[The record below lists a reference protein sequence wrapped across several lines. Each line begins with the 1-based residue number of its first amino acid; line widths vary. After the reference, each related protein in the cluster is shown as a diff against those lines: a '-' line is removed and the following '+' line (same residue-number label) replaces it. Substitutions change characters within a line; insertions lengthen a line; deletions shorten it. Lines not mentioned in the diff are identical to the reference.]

1 MSLAAAFAT
10 GRLAARATDR
20 RFGPGRDHREA
31 ERRELEV
38 REAELRVLAR
48 RSPVAPPVAARRD
61 YTERGRHAAPRPA
74 RA

>member
-1 MSLAAAFAT
+1 MSLAAAFTT

-20 RFGPGRDHREA
+20 RYGAGRARRET

-38 REAELRVLAR
+38 RQAERRVLAR
-48 RSPVAPPVAARRD
+48 RSAVAPPVTAARE